1 MYRLNKRRKATSVS
15 TFEFSTL
22 YTKLPQYK
30 LPMKLN
36 SLIDFCLIENKV
48 NILQLTAMWSV
59 GLKIS
64 KIT

>member
-1 MYRLNKRRKATSVS
+1 MYRHNKRRKATSVS

-36 SLIDFCLIENKV
+36 SLIENKV
-48 NILQLTAMWSV
+48 NILQLTAMWPV

-64 KIT
+64 KIM